1 MDGSSKQPP
10 SNFRKFF
17 VRGLA
22 ILLPSV
28 LTIWIL
34 LAAYQFVQSR
44 IAEPI
49 NQGVRELVLRTSPWP
64 RADEDALNDR
74 LEELRDQFFETR
86 GGRAWL
92 AQDRATRQ
100 AAGLE
105 PRPADAVEPEEVVV
119 DRVQRAVVMELRR
132 ERLGQWW
139 QSYFLVMDLIGLVI
153 AIILIYMAGL
163 LLGSYIGRRL
173 YQRGEEVL
181 NRLPLV
187 GRVYPAVKQVTD
199 FVVGQEREMV
209 SFNRV
214 VAVQYPRKG
223 LWSVGL
229 VTGDTMRAIQSEVGT
244 DCMTVFIPSSPTP
257 FTGYVITVPKDEVID
272 LPITIEDAM
281 KFAVSGGVLV
291 PPNQKIVRPASVET
305 KVAAML
311 PEDGEGTGSGL
322 PAGAKGSDA
331 HGAERP
337 DGSGG
342 GDGVSSGDGGQ
353 R

>member
-1 MDGSSKQPP
+1 MDGSPKQPP

-49 NQGVRELVLRTSPWP
+49 NQGVRELVLRTTPWP
-64 RADEDALNDR
+64 RPDEDALTDR
-74 LEELRDQFFETR
+74 LEEMRDRFFETR
-86 GGRAWL
+86 EGRNWL
-92 AQDRATRQ
+92 ATNRANRL

-105 PRPADAVEPEEVVV
+105 PRTAAEVQPEEVIAP
-119 DRVQRAVVMELRR
+119 RVHRATAMELRR
-132 ERLGQWW
+132 DRLGEWW
-139 QSYFLVMDLIGLVI
+139 ASYFLVMDLIGLVI

-181 NRLPLV
+181 NRLPLI

-214 VAVQYPRKG
+214 VAIQYPRKG

-291 PPNQKIVRPASVET
+291 PPNQKIVREPAVEPA
-305 KVAAML
+305 VAML
-311 PEDGEGTGSGL
+311 PGDEGG
-322 PAGAKGSDA
+322 
-331 HGAERP
+331 
-337 DGSGG
+337 GSGG
-342 GDGVSSGDGGQ
+342 DGGSARSANQ
-353 R
+353 